1 MAFPD
6 KSRVIILAPLV
17 TNRKGEHKK
26 ILEQLQREGFVRVR
40 INGEI
45 QDLSSSIMLDKN
57 KKHTIEAV
65 VDRLVV
71 HTKMKNRLTD
81 SVELGLHLSGGSL
94 VAWHNMEH
102 EFFFSE
108 NAACHDCGISYPEL
122 SPQMFSFNSP
132 LGACPKCD
140 GLGTLTEFDPDRI
153 VPDKTKTLREGAIA
167 PWANRLT
174 SFFQQRLTALVRNYG
189 CDKDTPFEELPQSLQ
204 KIIIY
209 GTDGLSAAPEFQK
222 EGSNYSFGRFF
233 EGVVNFLKRRYQE
246 TESFSRRQEI
256 ERYMTVLPCP
266 GCSGARLRKES
277 LSIRVGGHT
286 IAELTASTVE
296 QSSELFN
303 ALPLA
308 RQEQKIARR
317 ILKEIQDRLN
327 FLINVGLNYLTLNR
341 SSTTLSG
348 GEGQRIRLA
357 TQIGSRLA
365 GVLYVLDEPSIGLHQ
380 RDNRRLLQSL
390 TSMRDLGNTI
400 LVVEHDAETILA
412 ADYVIDMGPGA
423 GGNGGEVVFSG
434 SPKQILKSRNSLT
447 GKYLSGRYTIP
458 VPEKR
463 RPRRNGF
470 LTLQGAR
477 ENNLKNIEVSF
488 PLGTFT
494 CVTGVSGSGKSSLVN
509 LTLYRYLAQKL
520 YRAKEQPGKVDGVT
534 GIDLIDKVINID
546 QNPIGRTPRSNPA
559 TYTGLFTPDTR
570 TLFRGSRSEN
580 ARLQT
585 RTFQFQRQGR
595 PL

>member
-1 MAFPD
+1 MSRSEKISVRGAREHNLRSVNIDLPRNKLIVITGLSGSGKSSLAFDTIFAEGQRRYVESLSAYARQFLEQMDKPDVDSIEGLSPAVSIEQKTVSKNPRSTVGTVTEIYDYLRLLFARIGRPYCYQCGKPIQAQTVQEIVDRIMAFPD
-6 KSRVIILAPLV
+6 KSRVVILAPLV

-45 QDLSSSIMLDKN
+45 QELSSSVTLDKN

-71 HTKMKNRLTD
+71 HAKMKNRLTD

-108 NAACHDCGISYPEL
+108 NAACHECGISYPEL

-189 CDKDTPFEELPQSLQ
+189 CDKDTPFEELPQNLQ
-204 KIIIY
+204 KIILY
-209 GTDGLSAAPEFQK
+209 GTDGLSAVSEFQK

-266 GCSGARLRKES
+266 ECSGARLRKES

-296 QSSELFN
+296 QASELFT
-303 ALPLA
+303 ALPLDK
-308 RQEQKIARR
+308 QEQKIARR

-327 FLINVGLNYLTLNR
+327 FLVNVGLNYLTLNR

-348 GEGQRIRLA
+348 G
-357 TQIGSRLA
+357 
-365 GVLYVLDEPSIGLHQ
+365 
-380 RDNRRLLQSL
+380 
-390 TSMRDLGNTI
+390 
-400 LVVEHDAETILA
+400 
-412 ADYVIDMGPGA
+412 
-423 GGNGGEVVFSG
+423 
-434 SPKQILKSRNSLT
+434 
-447 GKYLSGRYTIP
+447 
-458 VPEKR
+458 
-463 RPRRNGF
+463 
-470 LTLQGAR
+470 
-477 ENNLKNIEVSF
+477 
-488 PLGTFT
+488 
-494 CVTGVSGSGKSSLVN
+494 
-509 LTLYRYLAQKL
+509 
-520 YRAKEQPGKVDGVT
+520 
-534 GIDLIDKVINID
+534 
-546 QNPIGRTPRSNPA
+546 
-559 TYTGLFTPDTR
+559 
-570 TLFRGSRSEN
+570 
-580 ARLQT
+580 
-585 RTFQFQRQGR
+585 
-595 PL
+595 